1 LDLDRIYEMMDTRI
15 FIDGRIYDP
24 KEIIKK
30 DLFIEELEEES
41 ELENAHYL

>member
-1 LDLDRIYEMMDTRI
+1 MEEEYMIQ
-15 FIDGRIYDP
+15 
-24 KEIIKK
+24 KKSSKK